1 MSERIAELVAAFVKN
16 TGGEVVTCEV
26 RDGVP
31 VLTFQGQ
38 DRSAHD
44 DTLTRLSA
52 MAFYCGLLDPANLAD
67 QLAAERFAIWLVLAP
82 ILGDLAEL
90 NRDNDDGH
98 VTGFE
103 ITLFQR
109 RMQAALEAIGQG
121 LHRFE
126 EPSA

>member
-1 MSERIAELVAAFVKN
+1 MSDDCCWDCSLECGTLVISDMRLRGTVAHVLGTAENAGELKAASVYNQLVDRLEELHDPAAFV
-16 TGGEVVTCEV
+16 
-26 RDGVP
+26 
-31 VLTFQGQ
+31 Q
-38 DRSAHD
+38 H
-44 DTLTRLSA
+44 
-52 MAFYCGLLDPANLAD
+52 

-82 ILGDLAEL
+82 ILDELAEL

-126 EPSA
+126 GEPK

>member
-1 MSERIAELVAAFVKN
+1 MSGLFDFAADMCR
-16 TGGEVVTCEV
+16 EI
-26 RDGVP
+26 
-31 VLTFQGQ
+31 
-38 DRSAHD
+38 
-44 DTLTRLSA
+44 DTLEAFTTFDDWGLIADHLRL
-52 MAFYCGLLDPANLAD
+52 LVNR
-67 QLAAERFAIWLVLAP
+67 QLAAERFAIWLLLAP

-126 EPSA
+126 EPFA